1 MWPENTKSYYLDPQ
15 MQLSF
20 TNLVSAHVC
29 IPVQAEQR
37 VAVQLPGQR
46 LDLPAST
53 LHSQGQIEG

>member
-1 MWPENTKSYYLDPQ
+1 